1 MRLRLTRQCR
11 QPHSL
16 DLINRAPAVREP
28 EDVDEARPR
37 LDLDQPEMVEQL
49 QRWRYRF
56 PRDVV
61 ISSTKMS
68 TAFATLGAGRELRGP
83 TNWFLP

>member
-61 ISSTKMS
+61 IQLEVGVAHARAAAVADGSD
-68 TAFATLGAGRELRGP
+68 ATTGWE
-83 TNWFLP
+83 N